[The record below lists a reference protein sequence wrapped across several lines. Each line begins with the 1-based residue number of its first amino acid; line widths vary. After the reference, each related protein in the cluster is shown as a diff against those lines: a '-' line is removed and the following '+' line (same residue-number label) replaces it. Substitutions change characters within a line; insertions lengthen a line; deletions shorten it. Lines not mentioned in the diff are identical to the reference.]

1 MVQGLVVDYDVAYD
15 DVYILYV
22 KRIVFND
29 P

>member
-15 DVYILYV
+15 DVYTLYV